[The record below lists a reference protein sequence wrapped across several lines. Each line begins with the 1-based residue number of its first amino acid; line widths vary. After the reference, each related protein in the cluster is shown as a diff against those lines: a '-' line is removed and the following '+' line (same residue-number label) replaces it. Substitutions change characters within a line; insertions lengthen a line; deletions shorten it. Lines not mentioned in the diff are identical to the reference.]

1 MNTKTG
7 ARTDLTLAQ
16 NGTKLST
23 AEEIGKQTENPQ
35 NHYAK
40 GT

>member
-7 ARTDLTLAQ
+7 VRTDLTLAQ

-23 AEEIGKQTENPQ
+23 AEEIGKQ
-35 NHYAK
+35 
-40 GT
+40 